1 MSRKSHGQVRRG
13 QVITTYGPGALIDL
27 PRHSAIVGGLETW
40 PKTSDLE
47 EIPELR
53 LTRKLQIMTG
63 VTAPRLFAPPPDEND
78 PRETAK
84 GIGVWRFPEWFIVQE
99 ASGSEE
105 RERSRR
111 LVHRKELDDKGRFD
125 GRPVVATRF
134 VRACPKG
141 HVDDLDW
148 RRFVH
153 GAEDPCRQRL
163 WLDERGTGGDL
174 ADLVVRC
181 ECGKSP
187 RSLYE
192 ATQLEMNPLGTC
204 RGARPWL
211 GRNAEE
217 DCKLPSRL
225 LIRTASNAYFP
236 QVVSVL
242 SLPDRG
248 SAVETAVRKLWDDL
262 QIVDDA
268 SDLAFLKKKPKIAER
283 LAPFSDDEVLA
294 AIREA
299 KGGKAE
305 EKPVKQVELE
315 ALLAAPEGFGDD
327 VPIDPNFHA
336 RRLPDRAW
344 RHSKRSDG
352 IESVIQVHRLRE
364 VLALVGFTRFEAV
377 TPDING
383 EYETDVERAQ
393 IALEPTWFPAVENRG
408 EGLFVQLQRASSEE
422 LACATGREATP
433 RCARATDTS
442 TGRRTGRASAHF
454 PVGRTCCCTRSRI
467 SSSNRSPCA
476 AAIPLVLFESGY
488 TQIPQA
494 QQFGILLYTGSPDA
508 EGTLGGLVQQARHIE
523 DHLAHALRMSALC
536 SNDPVCA
543 YHVPGESLES
553 RWLHGAACHG
563 CALVAET
570 SCEMRNDYLDRALVV
585 PVLGVPRRCIL
596 RSRCMSDVL
605 LDLPSHLRERLVSAL
620 ESGLLGPSPTLASLR
635 SVLGSRE
642 GCGRHRR
649 VAGRTRAAWDL
660 GAGRCRLA
668 SDCCTGCSRELGN
681 PTLCG
686 LGPKFQACTLG
697 IPDVST
703 KSCSALQSAR
713 SGRAHTPFSTVPRRS
728 RFWLDAWSTT
738 PALRV
743 TLLLNIQRKR
753 GDTTASEQ
761 LVRRFADHFW
771 KTDWPGSSRPS
782 VFYDPRALDAG
793 RSRWRSPCEGRCRR
807 R

>member
-1 MSRKSHGQVRRG
+1 MSRKSQGQVRRG
-13 QVITTYGPGALIDL
+13 QIITTYGPGALIDL
-27 PRHSAIVGGLETW
+27 PKHSAIVGGLETW

-47 EIPELR
+47 EIPEIR

-63 VTAPRLFAPPPDEND
+63 VPAPRLFAPPPDEND
-78 PRETAK
+78 PRESAK
-84 GIGVWRFPEWFIVQE
+84 GIGVWRFPEWFVVQE
-99 ASGSEE
+99 ASSSGE

-211 GRNAEE
+211 GRNTEE
-217 DCKLPSRL
+217 ECKLPSRL

-268 SDLAFLKKKPKIAER
+268 SDLAFLKKKPKIMEG

-294 AIREA
+294 AIREV

-344 RHSKRSDG
+344 RHSRRSDG
-352 IESVIQVHRLRE
+352 IEAVIQVHRLRE

-383 EYETDVERAQ
+383 EYDTDVERAQ
-393 IALEPTWFPAVENRG
+393 IALDPKWFPAVENRG
-408 EGLFVQLQRASSEE
+408 EGLFIQLRAQAVLSW
-422 LACATGREATP
+422 LARPAVKATA
-433 RCARATDTS
+433 RCARARTLRWGKDRKSQRLFPGGPYVLLHTLSHLLIQSLAMRCGYPASSIRERIYADT
-442 TGRRTGRASAHF
+442 
-454 PVGRTCCCTRSRI
+454 
-467 SSSNRSPCA
+467 
-476 AAIPLVLFESGY
+476 E
-488 TQIPQA
+488 A
-494 QQFGILLYTGSPDA
+494 QHFGILLYTGSPDA

-523 DHLAHALRMSALC
+523 DHLAQALRMSALC

-570 SCEMRNDYLDRALVV
+570 CCEMRNDYLDRALVV
-585 PVLGVPRRCIL
+585 PVLGFP
-596 RSRCMSDVL
+596 DAAFFGA
-605 LDLPSHLRERLVSAL
+605 VS
-620 ESGLLGPSPTLASLR
+620 
-635 SVLGSRE
+635 
-642 GCGRHRR
+642 
-649 VAGRTRAAWDL
+649 
-660 GAGRCRLA
+660 
-668 SDCCTGCSRELGN
+668 
-681 PTLCG
+681 
-686 LGPKFQACTLG
+686 
-697 IPDVST
+697 
-703 KSCSALQSAR
+703 
-713 SGRAHTPFSTVPRRS
+713 
-728 RFWLDAWSTT
+728 
-738 PALRV
+738 
-743 TLLLNIQRKR
+743 
-753 GDTTASEQ
+753 
-761 LVRRFADHFW
+761 
-771 KTDWPGSSRPS
+771 
-782 VFYDPRALDAG
+782 
-793 RSRWRSPCEGRCRR
+793 
-807 R
+807 